1 MTRVRNADEFLQ
13 KFRGRRQGYEKVLV
27 PLIAR
32 VRDQYIDMTGS
43 EPPSSFDDHLE
54 IHLRVYLALLHD
66 STAARVGALFQ
77 LLVQDTT
84 AQDFGLPSSAIRLRM

>member
-1 MTRVRNADEFLQ
+1 MRKQTRYFALKLPIAADAKTATF
-13 KFRGRRQGYEKVLV
+13 
-27 PLIAR
+27 A
-32 VRDQYIDMTGS
+32 YIDPGNTTDT
-43 EPPSSFDDHLE
+43 E
-54 IHLRVYLALLHD
+54 LRSWGAAHEWLWRALRGKGALLHD